1 MNPPD
6 CEPTKPR
13 LVLQARI
20 LNIWISIFSEYN
32 QEQLERIAN
41 ELNQLS
47 EFRIIE
53 QSWTPEGVVT
63 EKEIR
68 RWMPSEQ

>member
-1 MNPPD
+1 MNTTD
-6 CEPTKPR
+6 CHR

-53 QSWTPEGVVT
+53 QSWTPEGVIA
-63 EKEIR
+63 EKVIR